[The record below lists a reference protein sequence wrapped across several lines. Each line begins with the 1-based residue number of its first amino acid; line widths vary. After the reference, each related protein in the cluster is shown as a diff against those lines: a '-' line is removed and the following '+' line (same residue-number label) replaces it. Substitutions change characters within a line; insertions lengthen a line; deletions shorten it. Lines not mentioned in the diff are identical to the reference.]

1 VKKYEMVREIYNNCS
16 RNAMRDIFFQEI
28 ELEDPLEY
36 VREVS
41 KGENVQIEAQRL
53 ESGELIVDVNIAGQ
67 AQRYTF
73 TEV

>member
-1 VKKYEMVREIYNNCS
+1 MKKYEMVREIYNNCS